1 MSPLK
6 SRKSLLLAE
15 SELNRVQAL
24 DDLTR
29 LTGSARALYGRACS
43 LSSVASPVAALIS
56 GLVAF
61 QRPKAEDH
69 GKPSAWLP
77 RLIKGVGVV
86 STLWLAIRSRR
97 RDRS

>member
-1 MSPLK
+1 MSSLK
-6 SRKSLLLAE
+6 SRKDLLLAE

-29 LTGSARALYGRACS
+29 LAGSARALYGRACS
-43 LSSVASPVAALIS
+43 LGSVASPVAAILS
-56 GLVAF
+56 GLAAF

-69 GKPSAWLP
+69 GKHSTWLP
-77 RLIKGVGVV
+77 RIIKGVGVV

-97 RDRS
+97 RDRP